1 MKRLL
6 HICLISLISF
16 SAAAALPH
24 ENNAA
29 DQNKNLK
36 AFIQVWGLIKYH
48 HPASVNGHF
57 EADRVFL
64 ENVGTVKQ
72 ATPYEFNKIVLTIM
86 SSLKADPVYNGAS
99 SLKRSADGLY
109 QNIDLGWIK
118 DKIYAAPLASKLTA
132 LSSAYNSSGKHFYM
146 PSVHYES
153 MLPNEKIY
161 ADYNFDQQGMNLLAL
176 AKAWNAIEYLFPYK
190 YAIGKD
196 WKKVLDEMIPL
207 FLGIKN
213 RQDYERA
220 VLSLEVAVNDTHAEG
235 FIKEMK
241 AKSAIFNL
249 KYYPPFD
256 YRVYGRQI
264 LIREFLT
271 DSLQRISQL
280 RRGDLIISMNGLK
293 VSRWLASRY
302 NLHPAS
308 NIAVKN
314 RALSTQEDGSAYLFS
329 GIENKSLS
337 LQVLRKGRL
346 LAVKLEL
353 LDRKNPA
360 DMNAATSY
368 FRLKYAKEKQIKG
381 YEDIDEETGLFRA
394 GYFFDKDLPN
404 GEEEIAR
411 FCSRLRSKKSLIFDM
426 RGYPQAPGL
435 FYMFIPMALGRS
447 SFKFARYYAADL
459 SYPGAFVQRKEME
472 LYLSASLKPDP
483 NSYTG
488 KIVILT
494 DEHTQSMGEWY
505 TMMLSQLNKNTTIIG
520 SQTAGADGDL
530 KKISLP
536 GGYQFIFTG
545 NGIFYPDGRKTQ
557 RIGIRPDIQFS
568 PSSDDL
574 VNKADAQ
581 LERAMEFIKTGK

>member
-6 HICLISLISF
+6 HICLICMISF

-48 HPASVNGHF
+48 HPASINGQF

-64 ENVGTVKQ
+64 ENVEAIKQ

-86 SSLKADPVYNGAS
+86 SGLKTDSVYNGAS
-99 SLKRSADGLY
+99 SLKRSTDGLY

-118 DKIYAAPLASKLTA
+118 DKIYAAPLASKLAA
-132 LSSAYNSSGKHFYM
+132 LSSAYNSSGKHFYI

-153 MLPNEKIY
+153 VLPNEKTY
-161 ADYNFDQQGMNLLAL
+161 TDYSFDQQGMNMLAL

-190 YAIGKD
+190 DVIGKD

-207 FLGIKN
+207 FISIKN
-213 RQDYERA
+213 RQDYEKA
-220 VLSLEVAVNDTHAEG
+220 VLLLEVAIHDSHAEG

-241 AKSAIFNL
+241 TKGAVFDL

-256 YRVYGRQI
+256 YRVYGKQI
-264 LIREFLT
+264 LIMAFLT
-271 DSLQRISQL
+271 DSLQHISQL
-280 RRGDLIISMNGLK
+280 KKGDLIISINGVK
-293 VSRWLASRY
+293 ISRWLSDRY

-314 RALSTQEDGSAYLFS
+314 RALSMQDDGAAYLFS
-329 GIENKSLS
+329 GIKNKYLN
-337 LQVLRKGRL
+337 LKVLRKGRL
-346 LAVKLEL
+346 LAVKTEL
-353 LDRKNPA
+353 LERINA
-360 DMNAATSY
+360 VDMQAANSY
-368 FRLKYAKEKQIKG
+368 FQRKYAKEKQIRG
-381 YEDIDEETGLFRA
+381 YEDPDEETGLFRA
-394 GYFFDKDLPN
+394 GYFFEKDQPDGDK
-404 GEEEIAR
+404 EIAR
-411 FCSRLRSKKSLIFDM
+411 FCSRLKSKKSLIFDM
-426 RGYPQAPGL
+426 REYPQAPGM
-435 FYMFIPMALGRS
+435 FYTFIPMALGRS

-472 LYLSASLKPDP
+472 LYLSASLKPDS

-494 DEHTQSMGEWY
+494 NEHTQSMAEWF

-536 GGYQFIFTG
+536 GDYKFIFTG

-557 RIGIRPDIQFS
+557 RIGIRPDIQFN